1 MLVNFSGLE
10 FIFRFLPVFLI
21 LYYLVPETL
30 QDLVL
35 FVGSLVFYASGAR
48 WFVLLLLGL
57 VFVNWFFGELVW
69 VMPGKQARP
78 IERRMLAVIVVF
90 VAAVLVLF

>member
-1 MLVNFSGLE
+1 MKGLPGAPVHDFAVGKTRYCPMLVNFSGLE

-35 FVGSLVFYASGAR
+35 FVGSLVF
-48 WFVLLLLGL
+48 
-57 VFVNWFFGELVW
+57 
-69 VMPGKQARP
+69 
-78 IERRMLAVIVVF
+78 
-90 VAAVLVLF
+90 

>member
-57 VFVNWFFGELVW
+57 VFV
-69 VMPGKQARP
+69 
-78 IERRMLAVIVVF
+78 
-90 VAAVLVLF
+90 

>member
-35 FVGSLVFYASGAR
+35 FVGSLVF
-48 WFVLLLLGL
+48 
-57 VFVNWFFGELVW
+57 
-69 VMPGKQARP
+69 
-78 IERRMLAVIVVF
+78 
-90 VAAVLVLF
+90 